1 MVKRRAASINR
12 NIGRII
18 RQQRKSIP
26 LTLKQLSQM
35 SGVSIAHLGRI
46 EKGQRSPSLYTLQFI
61 SKPLG
66 FDLFELLVMAG
77 YLSPE
82 DSVFSEEQRDKL
94 RAELNKLTERVETDF
109 NRIIDIVNRLLMT
122 S

>member
-12 NIGRII
+12 NIGKII
-18 RQQRKSIP
+18 RQRRKSIP

-46 EKGQRSPSLYTLQFI
+46 ENGQRSPSPYTLQLIF
-61 SKPLG
+61 KPLG
-66 FDLFELLVMAG
+66 FDLFELLGIAG

-82 DSVFSEEQRDKL
+82 QSVLSEEQRDKL
-94 RAELNKLTERVETDF
+94 RAELNKLTERVEIDF
-109 NRIIDIVNRLLMT
+109 NRIMDIANRLLMT

>member
-1 MVKRRAASINR
+1 MVKRRVASTNR
-12 NIGRII
+12 NIGKII
-18 RQQRKSIP
+18 RQQRISIP

-46 EKGQRSPSLYTLQFI
+46 ENGQRSPSPYTLQLIF
-61 SKPLG
+61 KPLG
-66 FDLFELLVMAG
+66 FDLFELLVIAG

-82 DSVFSEEQRDKL
+82 QSVLSEEQRDKL
-94 RAELNKLTERVETDF
+94 RAELNKLTERVEIDF
-109 NRIIDIVNRLLMT
+109 NRIMDIANRLLMT